1 MITLKR
7 PAKEFE
13 SEAAAFKNE
22 FFENGE
28 TTINGSELLD
38 QMKSYDEWLKSV
50 TDNSLNRYMTER
62 HNFVNLFFS

>member
-38 QMKSYDEWLKSV
+38 LHLMKM
-50 TDNSLNRYMTER
+50 TISLVSSI
-62 HNFVNLFFS
+62 FVMS